1 MNKKF
6 FTLAAAFGLAASSF
20 TTAQATTNAQVFG
33 PQGIDKAGVSVL
45 LGVTT
50 SSFDPTNGTPVNFTG
65 TKILSVNSSGVLT
78 LASSGFTNDAAA
90 TYKAVKPGMWTVSA
104 IETTSTGSK
113 LYSFIN
119 NATGT
124 PLSVNRKISADAA
137 ASAAPVVELSEKNAI
152 TKWAWDESTGQLY
165 TYNATLD
172 STYTLALKSND
183 IVLLRTKGNT
193 ANTDNKLE
201 LTDGFTAAQRAT
213 ALKFTLKADD
223 FTANTQ
229 LYFNGGK
236 DATAKNKQGEKN
248 PLTAH
253 KFTAVANGS
262 YLSFK
267 SDKAQTK
274 GKKADGSEEMK
285 DWYLAVDTNKF
296 EGGGFMLMLD
306 TLKDNSSVTT
316 GGTKKAVGYYQFKAE
331 YYAGQDSL
339 VLTTTGEPQKAQSGS
354 SENYF
359 DGDVATPAALNTTPA
374 QVQLT
379 TLTNVT
385 VLNLASTITA
395 PGTGKEAL
403 IQFSKNGNPAV
414 DADAFIFPAADLKK
428 VYFVQDAKVAKQDGT
443 VKTGWSYILD
453 NAKLNDK
460 IVANVKGD
468 KALPYTQWVMKK
480 EIAGGTYTLMN
491 REAAD
496 VTISGAFYKVAGK
509 ENVYAVDGDTIK
521 LVDAEI
527 AAKGGHQYDGF
538 KHISAG
544 DLKNMSYA
552 FASAS
557 TLTTDKFLAMKK
569 DSTVALMDDEQRFR
583 FEVAVSEVAYGAMVE
598 GVDTLY
604 REEYMVKS
612 LDGNYVAQTNE
623 TDVVTLASPVSG
635 KITVISGLMKAIG
648 TDSTFVFYGT
658 NNGAL
663 VPAGQI
669 MINAQ
674 TGLATIGEPAISSTF
689 YIVSEEAPEY
699 KMIADKP
706 THREFHKA
714 GDEGFML
721 ANVDGFLAERQLTDL
736 KASLDDPAAFRMA
749 IDTAYVNRENNVQP
763 LYLIGQDVTFAAT
776 AADTTKGLFLVSMKD
791 SAAVDA
797 AHKEMYSY
805 NDMPRL
811 GFVAASHI
819 GDSLIIERPNAT
831 DADTL
836 QSAKNKAFESLV
848 AMPATFSFK
857 VSKENKSEYSIVAAD
872 GNLAILN
879 GVAVLSDG
887 EGQMFTESAPTAN
900 EAAPSVSEVKVIAT
914 NGAIQVIGAQGKKVV
929 VSNILGQTIAN
940 TVIASDNATIAA
952 PQGVVVVAIEGEEA
966 VKAIVK

>member
-20 TTAQATTNAQVFG
+20 TTAQAAAQVKG

-50 SSFDPTNGTPVNFTG
+50 SSFDGSTPTFTG
-65 TKILSVNSSGVLT
+65 TTGLEVDGAT
-78 LASSGFTNDAAA
+78 LKLGTAMTTPDYAD
-90 TYKAVKPGMWTVSA
+90 VKPAMWTVSA
-104 IETTSTGSK
+104 IKTTSTGSK

-119 NATGT
+119 NTTGT
-124 PLSVNRKISADAA
+124 PLSVNRKVAIEAGSTAA
-137 ASAAPVVELSEKNAI
+137 VSSKAVAVELSDKNAI
-152 TKWAWDESTGQLY
+152 TEWAWDETTGQLY
-165 TYNATLD
+165 TYNAALD
-172 STYTLALKSND
+172 STYTLAKDGTTIALF
-183 IVLLRTKGNT
+183 RAKGS
-193 ANTDNKLE
+193 AISVHSDNQLA
-201 LTDGFTAAQRAT
+201 LTDGFTAEQRAT
-213 ALKFTLKADD
+213 ALKFTLKASDLG
-223 FTANTQ
+223 TAAFQ

-359 DGDVATPAALNTTPA
+359 DGDVVTPAALNTTPA

-557 TLTTDKFLAMKK
+557 TLTADKFLAMKK
-569 DSTVALMDDEQRFR
+569 DSTVALMDNEQRFR
-583 FEVAVSEVAYGAMVE
+583 FEVDVNEVAYGAMVE

-604 REEYMVKS
+604 REEYKVKS
-612 LDGNYVAQTNE
+612 LDGNYVAQNIKN
-623 TDVVTLASPVSG
+623 DVVTLASPVADE
-635 KITVISGLMKAIG
+635 IYVISGLMKAIG
-648 TDSTFVFYGT
+648 TDSTYVFYGT
-658 NNGAL
+658 HDGAL

-674 TGLATIGEPAISSTF
+674 TGLATIGEPTISSTF
-689 YIVSEEAPEY
+689 YIVPEEAPEY

>member
-20 TTAQATTNAQVFG
+20 TTAQAAAQVKG

-50 SSFDPTNGTPVNFTG
+50 SSFDG
-65 TKILSVNSSGVLT
+65 TKVDNTQILSVDNGVLKV
-78 LASSGFTNDAAA
+78 ASSALGSSAAYA
-90 TYKAVKPGMWTVSA
+90 DVKPGMWTVSA

-137 ASAAPVVELSEKNAI
+137 DAATAPVVELSEKNAI
-152 TKWAWDESTGQLY
+152 TKWAWDGDGQLY

-183 IVLLRTKGNT
+183 IVLLRTKGNV
-193 ANTDNKLE
+193 ANASNKLE

-213 ALKFTLKADD
+213 ALKFTLKASD

-253 KFTAVANGS
+253 KFTASAGS
-262 YLSFK
+262 TTNYLMFK

-274 GKKADGSEEMK
+274 GKLDTGAEDMK
-285 DWYLAVDTNKF
+285 DWYLAIDTNKF

-306 TLKDNSSVTT
+306 TVKANATPT
-316 GGTKKAVGYYQFKAE
+316 NGGTKKAVGFYEFKAE

-339 VLTTTGEPQKAQSGS
+339 VLTTVGTPVIKA
-354 SENYF
+354 NKNFY
-359 DGDVATPAALNTTPA
+359 DGDGTAATVNTTPA

-379 TLTNVT
+379 TLTDVT
-385 VLNLASTITA
+385 VLNLGSAITA

-443 VKTGWSYILD
+443 VKTGWSYILNNSD
-453 NAKLNDK
+453 LSEK

-491 REAAD
+491 REAAN
-496 VTISGAFYKVAGK
+496 VAFSGAFYKVAGK

-521 LVDAEI
+521 LVDAQI

-557 TLTTDKFLAMKK
+557 TLTADKFLAMKK

-583 FEVAVSEVAYGAMVE
+583 FEVDVKEVAYGAMVE

-604 REEYMVKS
+604 REEYKIKS
-612 LDGNYVAQTNE
+612 LDGNYAAQNIKNN
-623 TDVVTLASPVSG
+623 VVTLASPVDG
-635 KITVISGLMKAIG
+635 EIYVMSGLMKAIG

-658 NNGAL
+658 NDGAL
-663 VPAGQI
+663 VSAGQI

-689 YIVSEEAPEY
+689 YIVPEEAPEY

-763 LYLIGQDVTFAAT
+763 LYLIGQNVTFGAT
-776 AADTTKGLFLVSMKD
+776 AADTTKGMFLVSMKD
-791 SAAVDA
+791 SADVDA
-797 AHKEMYSY
+797 AHKAMYSY

-836 QSAKNKAFESLV
+836 QSAKNAAFASLK

-857 VSKENKSEYSIVAAD
+857 VSKEDKSEYSIVAAD

-879 GVAVLSDG
+879 GIAVLSDG

-900 EAAPSVSEVKVIAT
+900 EAAPSVSEVKVIASD
-914 NGAIQVIGAQGKKVV
+914 GAIQVIGAQGKKVV

-940 TVIASDNATIAA
+940 TVITSDNATIAA